1 MKNNPNNVTIATV
14 QWKMQLFASVDTML
28 VHIDS
33 LILEATEKGADFI
46 LFPELFTTP
55 LIHLIPHTTG
65 PEAIIKLSEYTD
77 QFVKHFNEM
86 AVKNKINIITGS
98 MPIYE
103 EGIIKNVGY
112 VCHRDRRVEKY
123 EKLHITPAE
132 ESLWGVKGGNTLKT
146 FDTDM
151 GKIGVL
157 ICYDVE
163 FPELGRLLAE
173 EGMQILFVPFNTY
186 NVHAYMRVRLCAAA
200 RAVEDECYVVISGST
215 GDMPE
220 VANMETN
227 YSQVAIFTPSDNNF
241 PSNAIAA
248 ESGLNTEELIFGDID
263 LSKLEHLHNSGSVKN
278 LKERR
283 TDFYSLKKL

>member
-1 MKNNPNNVTIATV
+1 MNNNPKNVRIATV
-14 QWKMQLFASVDTML
+14 QWKMQLFASVGAML
-28 VHIDS
+28 AHIDS
-33 LILEATEKGADFI
+33 LILKAAEKGADFI

-65 PEAIIKLSEYTD
+65 PEAIMKLSEYTD
-77 QFVKHFNEM
+77 QFVKHFNGQ

-103 EGIIKNVGY
+103 EGIVKNVGY
-112 VCHRDRRVEKY
+112 VCHRDGRVEKY

-132 ESLWGVKGGNTLKT
+132 ESLWGVRGGNSLKT

-151 GKIGVL
+151 GRIGVL

-186 NVHAYMRVRLCAAA
+186 NVHAYMRVRLCAQA
-200 RAVEDECYVVISGST
+200 RAVEDECYVVIFGST

-241 PSNAIAA
+241 PTNAISA
-248 ESGLNTEELIFGDID
+248 ESGLNTEELLMGEVD
-263 LSKLEHLHNSGSVKN
+263 LEKLAHLHNSGSVKN

>member
-1 MKNNPNNVTIATV
+1 MEINTKNVRIATV
-14 QWKMQLFASVDTML
+14 QWKMQLFASIDAML

-33 LILEATEKGADFI
+33 LIIEASEKGADFI

-65 PEAIIKLSEYTD
+65 PEAIMKLSEYTD
-77 QFVKHFNEM
+77 KFVKHFNEM
-86 AVKNKINIITGS
+86 ALQNKINIITGS

-103 EGIIKNVGY
+103 EGIVKNVGH
-112 VCHRDRRVEKY
+112 VCHRDGRVEKY

-132 ESLWGVKGGNTLKT
+132 ESLWGVRGGNTLKT

-163 FPELGRLLAE
+163 FPELGRLLAD

-186 NVHAYMRVRLCAAA
+186 NAHAYMRVRLCAAA

-241 PSNAIAA
+241 PANAIIA
-248 ESGLNTEELIFGDID
+248 ESGLNISELLIGDVD
-263 LSKLEHLHNSGSVKN
+263 LEKLAHLHNSGSVKN

-283 TDFYSLKKL
+283 TDFYLVKKL